1 MTNRTISARIK
12 TITLAMTGAV
22 LLVGVM
28 GLIATV
34 TVAQL
39 FGAYRLDN
47 DRVALASSLRE
58 AILSA
63 QQSEMEYQIS
73 PGSAAAAAVGDSL
86 DEGAR
91 HLDAM
96 RAALPAEENYTTTL
110 DALEEAL
117 GDYRSA
123 YDDLKAQTEDLSLAR
138 QTMIE
143 AEATVTEGVSKA
155 SQTLMFDGNSRATG
169 NLQAAVENFMQ
180 SRVAMERFVSGH
192 MATDWKEA
200 ATRLENSRERFSNA
214 AGAVDKPDRKAG
226 IEAVMTSLD
235 GYEASASQAHGAI
248 MQMSWLS
255 MALEEGRQHLEGN
268 LDKIVGLVT
277 LRQMEQARIADLT
290 RLAAI
295 AGLTLVGLATL
306 AASWIFAVRVTRGI
320 GAAVQRTVTEMR
332 ALADG
337 DLAVEITGT
346 EDQTELGD
354 MGRALAV
361 FRDNAVA
368 ARALAEETR
377 KAEIAAREQE
387 ALDAERSREAELRH
401 ASAVEAARRD
411 MLEVL
416 RASVGNVVEAAAMG
430 DFGGRITASFDA
442 PELAALAGSINDLV
456 AGVENGV
463 AETARVLGRMAAGD
477 LVARMD
483 GKFSG
488 IFAQLQSDM
497 NATID
502 GLSDLLR
509 DIARQ
514 CGDVGLRADTVSE
527 QSLEI
532 TRRAEQ
538 QAASLEQTS
547 AAMEELSVSVK
558 SSARAASDA
567 ADFAETAS
575 GRVDAAG
582 SVVESAIRAMA
593 DIDAASARIG
603 DIVTVID
610 GIAFQ
615 TNLLALNAGVEAARA
630 GDAGR
635 GFAVVAQEVRALAA
649 RSGEASKDIRTLI
662 DESSSQVKKG
672 VDLVTE
678 TGRTLRE
685 IMDNVSRMAGIMQ
698 QLTVT
703 AQEQATGVLEVT
715 SAITQLDSITQQN
728 AVFADKSSSTAHDLR
743 DQAGTMG
750 DLVATFRID
759 ADEDAMA
766 FAAE

>member
-1 MTNRTISARIK
+1 MTDRTISARIK
-12 TITLAMTGAV
+12 SITLAMTGAV
-22 LLVGVM
+22 LLVGLM

-34 TVAQL
+34 TVAQI

-47 DRVALASSLRE
+47 DRVGMATALRE
-58 AILSA
+58 AVLSA

-73 PGSAAAAAVGDSL
+73 TSPSSAAAVGDSVV
-86 DEGAR
+86 EAEQ
-91 HLDAM
+91 HLERM
-96 RAALPAEENYTTTL
+96 RSALPDDESYTNTL
-110 DALEEAL
+110 DAVEGAL

-123 YDDLKAQTEDLSLAR
+123 FADINAQTDDLLVAR
-138 QTMIE
+138 EAMIG
-143 AEATVTEGVSKA
+143 AETAVIDGAGKA
-155 SQTLMFDGNSRATG
+155 SQTLMFDGNSRASG
-169 NLQAAVENFMQ
+169 NLQSAVENFMQ
-180 SRVAMERFVSGH
+180 SRVAMERFVSEHKAG
-192 MATDWKEA
+192 DWTEA
-200 ATRLENSRERFSNA
+200 ATRLENARERLTNA
-214 AGAVDKPDRKAG
+214 AEAVDKPDRKSA
-226 IEAVMTSLD
+226 IESILTALEE
-235 GYEASASQAHGAI
+235 YEAAASKAHASI

-255 MALEEGRQHLEGN
+255 MSLEEGRQHLEGN
-268 LDKIVGLVT
+268 LGTIVGLVT
-277 LRQMEQARIADLT
+277 ERQVAQARIADLI
-290 RLAAI
+290 RMAAI
-295 AGLTLVGLATL
+295 AGLSLIGLLTL
-306 AASWIFAVRVTRGI
+306 AASWAFAVWVTRGI
-320 GAAVQRTVTEMR
+320 TAAINRTVAEMR

-337 DLAVEITGT
+337 DLSVEITGT
-346 EDQTELGD
+346 EAQTELGD

-368 ARALAEETR
+368 AQALAGETR
-377 KAEIAAREQE
+377 RAEIAAREQE
-387 ALDAERSREAELRH
+387 ALDVERAREAELRH
-401 ASAVEAARRD
+401 ARQVEAARRE
-411 MLEVL
+411 MLELL
-416 RASVGNVVEAAAMG
+416 RTSVGEVVDAAAMG
-430 DFGGRITASFDA
+430 DFSGRITACFDA
-442 PELAALAGSINDLV
+442 PELDLLAGSINDLV
-456 AGVENGV
+456 IGVENGV

-483 GKFSG
+483 GDFSG

-497 NATID
+497 NDTID
-502 GLSDLLR
+502 GLNRLLR

-547 AAMEELSVSVK
+547 AAMEEISVSVK
-558 SSARAASDA
+558 SSARAAADA
-567 ADFAETAS
+567 AEFAATAS
-575 GRVDAAG
+575 SRVDAAG
-582 SVVESAIRAMA
+582 TVVELAIRAMA

-635 GFAVVAQEVRALAA
+635 GFAVVASEVRALAA
-649 RSGEASKDIRTLI
+649 RSGEASKDIRALI
-662 DESSSQVKKG
+662 DESSSQVRKG

-685 IMDNVSRMAGIMQ
+685 IMDNVNRMAGLMQ
-698 QLTVT
+698 QLTAT
-703 AQEQATGVLEVT
+703 AQEQATSVSEVT
-715 SAITQLDSITQQN
+715 AAMTQLDAITQQN
-728 AVFADKSSSTAHDLR
+728 AVFADKSSETAHDLR

-759 ADEDAMA
+759 ADRDAVA
-766 FAAE
+766 IAAE